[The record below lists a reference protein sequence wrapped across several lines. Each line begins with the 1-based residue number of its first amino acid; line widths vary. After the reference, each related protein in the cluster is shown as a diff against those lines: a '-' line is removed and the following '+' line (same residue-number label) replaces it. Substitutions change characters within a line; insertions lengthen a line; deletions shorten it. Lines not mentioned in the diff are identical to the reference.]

1 MFKGRFLSAD
11 EAATVAG
18 GDLGSLEPGLRERQR
33 LWWWWHVWR
42 RSRGRQEL
50 HSTSPGPCS
59 TNFAFHHESASQNE
73 LTRTSIGIKTIFR
86 IFYRLLQFI
95 TRADLVA
102 VSFNHLS
109 LLITHVNTQR
119 HFEDIGVA

>member
-11 EAATVAG
+11 EAATVAD

-59 TNFAFHHESASQNE
+59 TNFAFSS
-73 LTRTSIGIKTIFR
+73 R
-86 IFYRLLQFI
+86 ICVTKRVNTNFYRNK
-95 TRADLVA
+95 
-102 VSFNHLS
+102 NHFQDFL
-109 LLITHVNTQR
+109 
-119 HFEDIGVA
+119 